1 MTSNVDRPTAVA
13 NALAAAVTDTFEEEE
28 RPGSDI
34 LKTKPPVLGIRTVA
48 EEKAVRLALL
58 EQKKSAENARNRERQ
73 RERQLE
79 RRRKEALTDAMT
91 RVAEALSLCRRLFT
105 LFQQP
110 LPMLDARSEQSE
122 LEKILVNDQREHLS
136 SSPPLYS
143 ACVRASVP
151 ETQLFQKRKLI
162 FQKKEAFSVLSHAP
176 RVTPRAFAAGPRCPR

>member
-1 MTSNVDRPTAVA
+1 MSRALDVVD
-13 NALAAAVTDTFEEEE
+13 TD
-28 RPGSDI
+28 
-34 LKTKPPVLGIRTVA
+34 KPPVLGIRTVA

-122 LEKILVNDQREHLS
+122 LEKIDSKLMHPMAIAVVELS
-136 SSPPLYS
+136 QKLPDMATEWIEGTRTDCAHASLARPP
-143 ACVRASVP
+143 
-151 ETQLFQKRKLI
+151 
-162 FQKKEAFSVLSHAP
+162 
-176 RVTPRAFAAGPRCPR
+176 